1 MRKLLTGLCLAAAFT
16 SVSSAVLAADSGFYI
31 LGGAGQDTSSNS
43 SDQTLLN
50 NALTSAGGT
59 GFTSTMNQPT
69 VSNLMAG
76 YKINKN
82 FAVEGG
88 YIRSANETYTAAGG
102 NLAGPVNATA
112 KVDGW
117 DLTAVGIWP
126 VVDQFSL
133 LGKLGVADAHISG
146 SVSGP
151 GGSVSASGSK
161 TDFTYGIGAQYDFTS
176 AVFGRLDFDSY
187 NIGNSTYSS
196 RTTVWTVNIGYM
208 F

>member
-1 MRKLLTGLCLAAAFT
+1 MRKLLTLCVAAAFA
-16 SVSSAVLAADSGFYI
+16 SGSGAVFAADSGFYM
-31 LGGAGQDTSSNS
+31 LGGAGQNTSSNS

-59 GFTSTMNQPT
+59 GFTSTINQPT
-69 VSNLMAG
+69 VYNLMAG

-88 YIRSANETYTAAGG
+88 YIKGANENYTATGG
-102 NLAGPVNATA
+102 NLAGPVSATA

-117 DLTAVGIWP
+117 DVTAVGIWP
-126 VVDQFSL
+126 VADQVSL

-146 SVSGP
+146 SVTGP
-151 GGSVSASGSK
+151 GGSVSVSGSQ

-176 AVFGRLDFDSY
+176 SVFGRLDFDSY
-187 NIGNSTYSS
+187 NVGTSS
-196 RTTVWTVNIGYM
+196 SSNRITIWTINLGYM